1 MTPVAQTD
9 TVPTPALR
17 ALGRPR
23 WLAIGCIAVL
33 AAAGWS
39 YLGLMLGASGVLE
52 ALCRP
57 AFGTAGPGLAQAS
70 LVFAMWCAMAL
81 AMMLPTA
88 GPMILTYAE
97 IAETAV
103 RKGEPAATA
112 VWLIAGYVGVWLGV
126 AALLAALQLGL
137 ARLSLLDPAMA
148 SVGPLFSGAA
158 FIGAGLY
165 QFSALKHACVTQCQ
179 RPFPFFF
186 ANWTAQARGVFRLG
200 LRQGLYCLGCCWAMM
215 LLMFAVGV
223 MNVVWMAALGMV
235 MTIEKVGST
244 TRFSRAL
251 GVVFIAVGAAF
262 IITATAAHWPRT

>member
-103 RKGEPAATA
+103 RKGEPAAT
-112 VWLIAGYVGVWLGV
+112 
-126 AALLAALQLGL
+126 
-137 ARLSLLDPAMA
+137 P
-148 SVGPLFSGAA
+148 
-158 FIGAGLY
+158 
-165 QFSALKHACVTQCQ
+165 
-179 RPFPFFF
+179 
-186 ANWTAQARGVFRLG
+186 
-200 LRQGLYCLGCCWAMM
+200 
-215 LLMFAVGV
+215 
-223 MNVVWMAALGMV
+223 
-235 MTIEKVGST
+235 
-244 TRFSRAL
+244 
-251 GVVFIAVGAAF
+251 
-262 IITATAAHWPRT
+262 

>member
-57 AFGTAGPGLAQAS
+57 AFGTAGPGLAQAG

-97 IAETAV
+97 IAETAA
-103 RKGEPAATA
+103 RKGEPAASPL
-112 VWLIAGYVGVWLGV
+112 WLIAGYVGVWLGV

-148 SVGPLFSGAA
+148 SVEPAVLRRRLHRRRPVPVLRPEARLRDAVSAAVPVLLRQLDRAGARRVPARLAPGPLLSRLLLGDDAADVRRRGDERGLDGGARDA
-158 FIGAGLY
+158 
-165 QFSALKHACVTQCQ
+165 
-179 RPFPFFF
+179 
-186 ANWTAQARGVFRLG
+186 
-200 LRQGLYCLGCCWAMM
+200 
-215 LLMFAVGV
+215 
-223 MNVVWMAALGMV
+223 
-235 MTIEKVGST
+235 
-244 TRFSRAL
+244 
-251 GVVFIAVGAAF
+251 
-262 IITATAAHWPRT
+262 